1 MQFQTVFKSDEGVMG
16 ISNLKALL
24 HDISCSLGLSSCEN
38 VGFEPV
44 KRYYQK
50 VEEILMVMKLALDA
64 VYDAQV
70 AFDESLQEEFA
81 SFSGLVNE
89 LREVFETCH
98 PLMSKTY
105 FVLQVES
112 LMTKVQSSSSDIF
125 EFLKGS
131 DQSLHDKLSTPSL
144 EHCLQKIKHWGF
156 DQTSALIRIA
166 MRNMGDTSGP
176 DLECLVKI
184 TGSLSLS
191 NQELLIEA
199 VALENLKGNVE
210 QSDSKGE
217 ANYLD
222 QLLALVTYMHEQ
234 FVLLKLS
241 ESYNTVHIPASVCCP
256 LSLEIMTDPVIV
268 ASGQTYERAFIQRW
282 FELGLTVCPKT
293 RQTLAQTN
301 LIPNYIAKA
310 LITNWCE
317 SNGVKLPESVK
328 SIKLNLHSLLL
339 DHATSG
345 AAFDPHMAQLRNNQF
360 TLFDSTQTIGCPE
373 ECLTNNRE
381 IVPPS
386 HPHSSPEDPESVNG
400 RVLGLDSLSSPA
412 GETRTIISDV
422 ETHIKKMV
430 EDLKCTSIEVKR
442 DATAELRLLAKYN
455 MDNRIIIT
463 NCGGI
468 PLLVNLLLSEDMKT
482 QENAVTALLNL
493 SINDNSKA
501 AIVNADAIEPLI
513 HVLESGTDEAKENSA
528 ATFFSLSVNKENR
541 VMIGKSRVIQPL
553 VNLLGNGT
561 LRGKTDAAT
570 ALYNLSMFHKN
581 MVKIVQAGAVKHLV
595 ELMDPAAGMVDKAV
609 VLLSNLA
616 TIPEGRSAIVDEGG
630 IPVLVEVVE
639 LGSARGKE
647 NAAAALLQ
655 LCTNSSKICK
665 MILQEGAVPPLVS
678 LSQSGT
684 TRAKQK
690 SGRNSLYHS
699 AFRSRIDEIYASGF
713 FHSL

>member
-1 MQFQTVFKSDEGVMG
+1 MRFQTVLKSDEGVMG

-24 HDISCSLGLSSCEN
+24 HDISCLLGLSSCEN
-38 VGFEPV
+38 VSFEPV

-50 VEEILMVMKLALDA
+50 VEEILMVIKLVLDA
-64 VYDAQV
+64 VHDAQV

-112 LMTKVQSSSSDIF
+112 LMTKVHSSSSDMF

-131 DQSLHDKLSTPSL
+131 DQYLHDKLSTATL

-156 DQTSALIRIA
+156 DQTSALIKREV
-166 MRNMGDTSGP
+166 RNMGDNSDP

-184 TGSLSLS
+184 TDSLSLKS

-199 VALENLKGNVE
+199 VALENLKGNVDK
-210 QSDSKGE
+210 SDRKGE
-217 ANYLD
+217 ANYLH
-222 QLLALVTYMHEQ
+222 QLLALVTCMHEQ

-241 ESYNTVHIPASVCCP
+241 ESYETVHIPANVCCP
-256 LSLEIMTDPVIV
+256 LSLEVMTDPVIV

-282 FELGLTVCPKT
+282 FKLGLTVCPKT
-293 RQTLAQTN
+293 RQTLAHTN

-317 SNGVKLPESVK
+317 SNGVDLPESVK
-328 SIKLNLHSLLL
+328 SVKLNWHSSLL

-360 TLFDSTQTIGCPE
+360 TLSDSTQTLGCLE
-373 ECLTNNRE
+373 ECFTNNGE
-381 IVPPS
+381 IVSTS
-386 HPHSSPEDPESVNG
+386 HPRSSPEDSSSGETVNG
-400 RVLGLDSLSSPA
+400 RVLGMDSLSSPA
-412 GETRTIISDV
+412 SETRTIISDV

-430 EDLKCTSIEVKR
+430 EDLKCTSMEVKR

-493 SINDNSKA
+493 SINDDSKA
-501 AIVNADAIEPLI
+501 AIVGADAIEPLI

-581 MVKIVQAGAVKHLV
+581 MVKIVQAGAVKYLV
-595 ELMDPAAGMVDKAV
+595 ELMDPAAGLVDKAV

-655 LCTNSSKICK
+655 LCTDSSKICK

-684 TRAKQK
+684 TRAKEKAQA
-690 SGRNSLYHS
+690 LLTC
-699 AFRSRIDEIYASGF
+699 FRDQLLTR
-713 FHSL
+713 